1 MNQMM
6 QGLPTFDD
14 TANLANQARY
24 AMDSKLYVQF
34 YVRPVMNNFKSSQE
48 GRPIYEEKEYVRIV
62 IPGDSKTT
70 VDCPVDETFRNRF
83 PQQYDKFKRGLEQ
96 AVEGTPLEMWPQM
109 TVGLCAELKA
119 MNVFT
124 VEQLASLDD
133 GKAQRIMGNFDLRRR
148 AQAFLDAAQGEAASN
163 RLTMELEK
171 RDDEI
176 ALLKQQM
183 QQILESQKTKP
194 ETVKAFNDAR
204 QRT

>member
-34 YVRPVMNNFKSSQE
+34 YIRPVMNNFKSSQE
-48 GRPIYEEKEYVRIV
+48 GRPIYEEKEYIRIV

-70 VDCPVDETFRNRF
+70 VDCPVDESFRQRF

-119 MNVFT
+119 MNVST
-124 VEQLASLDD
+124 VEQLAALDD

-148 AQAFLDAAQGEAASN
+148 AQVFLDAAKGEAASN
-163 RLTMELEK
+163 KLTMELEK

-183 QQILESQKTKP
+183 QQILESQKIKPATTK
-194 ETVKAFNDAR
+194 A
-204 QRT
+204 